1 MNDRTAPTPAR
12 SAAAGRLAL
21 RSAVIAALGG
31 LLFGFDTAVISGTTD
46 ALKRVF
52 SLSAAGLGFT
62 VATALIGTIV
72 GAAATG
78 IWKPA
83 DRIGRKKV
91 LYAIGIL
98 YLVSALGSALA
109 PDWVSFMVLRFV
121 GGVGVG
127 AAAAVAP
134 IYNAEVSPPRL
145 RGRMVG
151 LFQFNIV
158 LGILLAYLSNY
169 VVLQLAPDATDWRWM
184 FGVEA
189 LPALAFVLLL
199 VLVPESPRWLMKV
212 GRVTEADRVLAAL
225 ASDPEEA
232 RSAREE
238 ITEALE
244 TDDAQGREKFF
255 VRRNRKIILLAFAIA
270 AFNQLSGINAVL
282 YYAPSIFASAGMGES
297 ASFLSSGGVGLI
309 NLISTMLAL
318 LVIDRI
324 GRRRLMLVGS
334 LGYLITLGVLAVTFL
349 SQGEAFSGAA
359 STLVV
364 IMVMLFVAAHAFGQ
378 GAVIWVF
385 ISEIFPTSIRA
396 RGQAFG
402 SLTHWGFAAAIS
414 WIFPL
419 LAEAVGG
426 GMAFAFFF
434 GCMVVQLVWV
444 LMLMPETKGVPLE
457 KLRGLLGVQDGS
469 DVRSGSGRSPGNPTS
484 FSRD

>member
-1 MNDRTAPTPAR
+1 MKNAPTLAGNPAR
-12 SAAAGRLAL
+12 RHLAL

-46 ALKRVF
+46 ALQQVF

-62 VATALIGTIV
+62 VATALLGTIV

-83 DRIGRKKV
+83 DLFGRKKV
-91 LYAIGIL
+91 LYVIGIL

-121 GGVGVG
+121 GGIGVG

-134 IYNAEVSPPRL
+134 IYNAEVSPPKL

-169 VVLQLAPDATDWRWM
+169 VLLQLAPEATAWRWM

-199 VLVPESPRWLMKV
+199 VLVPESPRWLLKV
-212 GRVTEADRVLAAL
+212 GRVAEADRVIAAL
-225 ASDPEEA
+225 VSDPDEA
-232 RSAREE
+232 RLARKE

-244 TDDAQGREKFF
+244 TDGAEHRTKFF
-255 VRRNRKIILLAFAIA
+255 IRPHRKIIFLAFAIA

-282 YYAPSIFASAGMGES
+282 YYAPSIFESAGMGES

-318 LVIDRI
+318 LVIDRL
-324 GRRRLMLVGS
+324 GRRKLMLIGS
-334 LGYLITLGVLAVTFL
+334 FGYLVTLGLLAATFL
-349 SQGEAFSGAA
+349 SQGDAFSGGA
-359 STLVV
+359 SLLVV
-364 IMVMLFVAAHAFGQ
+364 VMVMLFVAAHAFGQ

-402 SLTHWGFAAAIS
+402 SLIHWGFAAAIS

-434 GCMVVQLVWV
+434 VCMVGQLAWV
-444 LMLMPETKGVPLE
+444 LLLMPETKGVPLE
-457 KLRGLLGVQDGS
+457 KLKGVLGVQDNPEIHP
-469 DVRSGSGRSPGNPTS
+469 DSGQSRANPTS
-484 FSRD
+484 FSHD

>member
-1 MNDRTAPTPAR
+1 MNDRTAPT
-12 SAAAGRLAL
+12 AAGNPAGKRLAL

-46 ALKRVF
+46 ALQRVF
-52 SLSAAGLGFT
+52 SLSGAGLGFT

-83 DRIGRKKV
+83 DLIGRKKV
-91 LYAIGIL
+91 LYVIGVL
-98 YLVSALGSALA
+98 YLVSALGTALA
-109 PDWVSFMVLRFV
+109 PDWVSFMALRFV
-121 GGVGVG
+121 GGIGVG

-134 IYNAEVSPPRL
+134 IYNAEVSPPKL

-169 VVLQLAPDATDWRWM
+169 VVLQLAPDTSAWRWM

-189 LPALAFVLLL
+189 LPALVFVLLL
-199 VLVPESPRWLMKV
+199 FLVPESPRWLMKV
-212 GRVTEADRVLAAL
+212 GREQEADRLITVL
-225 ASDPEEA
+225 ASDPDEA
-232 RSAREE
+232 RLAREE
-238 ITEALE
+238 ITEALK
-244 TDDAQGREKFF
+244 TDSAELRSSFF
-255 VRRNRKIILLAFAIA
+255 TSRHRKIILLAFAIA

-282 YYAPSIFASAGMGES
+282 YYAPSIFESAGMGES
-297 ASFLSSGGVGLI
+297 ASFLNSAGVGLI
-309 NLISTMLAL
+309 NLIATMLAL
-318 LVIDRI
+318 AVIDRL
-324 GRRRLMLVGS
+324 GRRKLMLVGS
-334 LGYLITLGVLAVTFL
+334 LGYLVTLGILAVTFL
-349 SQGEAFSGAA
+349 SQGEEFSGGA
-359 STLVV
+359 SVLVV
-364 IMVMLFVAAHAFGQ
+364 VMVMLFVAAHAFGQ

-402 SLTHWGFAAAIS
+402 SLTHWGFAAAVS

-434 GCMVVQLVWV
+434 VCMVGQLVWV
-444 LMLMPETKGVPLE
+444 LLLMPETKGVPLE
-457 KLRGLLGVQDGS
+457 EMKGVLGLRGGS
-469 DVRSGSGRSPGNPTS
+469 DTHQNTGRARGESTS
-484 FSRD
+484 SSHD

>member
-1 MNDRTAPTPAR
+1 MQNAPTR
-12 SAAAGRLAL
+12 AGTSGSRLAM

-46 ALKRVF
+46 ALQDVF
-52 SLSAAGLGFT
+52 SLSAGGLGFT

-72 GAAATG
+72 GAAVTG
-78 IWKPA
+78 LWKPA
-83 DRIGRKKV
+83 DLFGRKKV

-98 YLVSALGSALA
+98 YFVSAVGSALA
-109 PDWVSFMVLRFV
+109 PDWMTFMVFRFV
-121 GGVGVG
+121 GGIGVG

-134 IYNAEVSPPRL
+134 IYNAEVAPPKL

-169 VVLQLAPDATDWRWM
+169 VMLQLAPEATAWRWM

-199 VLVPESPRWLMKV
+199 FLVPESPRWLMKV
-212 GRVTEADRVLAAL
+212 GRVNEADRVIEAL
-225 ASDPEEA
+225 ASDPDEA
-232 RSAREE
+232 RLAHQE

-244 TDDAQGREKFF
+244 TDGAQQRGTFF
-255 VRRNRKIILLAFAIA
+255 TRRHRKVIFLAFAIA

-318 LVIDRI
+318 FVIDRL
-324 GRRRLMLVGS
+324 GRRKLMLIGS
-334 LGYLITLGVLAVTFL
+334 IGYLITLGLL
-349 SQGEAFSGAA
+349 SAIFFGQGQDFSGTA
-359 STLVV
+359 SMFVV
-364 IMVMLFVAAHAFGQ
+364 VLVMLFVAAHAFGQ

-385 ISEIFPTSIRA
+385 ISEIFPISVRA

-402 SLTHWGFAAAIS
+402 SLVHWGFAAAIS
-414 WIFPL
+414 WVFPL
-419 LAEAVGG
+419 LAEVVGG
-426 GMAFAFFF
+426 GTAFAFFF
-434 GCMVVQLVWV
+434 VCMVAQLVWV
-444 LMLMPETKGVPLE
+444 LVLMPETKGVPLE
-457 KLRGLLGVQDGS
+457 KLQSVLGVGDNRQ
-469 DVRSGSGRSPGNPTS
+469 VRSDSGR
-484 FSRD
+484 

>member
-1 MNDRTAPTPAR
+1 MQNVPTRMGNP
-12 SAAAGRLAL
+12 GNRLAL

-46 ALKRVF
+46 ALQDVF
-52 SLSAAGLGFT
+52 SLSSGGLGFT
-62 VATALIGTIV
+62 VATALIGTIT
-72 GAAATG
+72 GAAVTG

-83 DRIGRKKV
+83 DVFGRKKI
-91 LYAIGIL
+91 LYAIGLL
-98 YLVSALGSALA
+98 YLVSAVGSALA

-121 GGVGVG
+121 GGIGVG

-169 VVLQLAPDATDWRWM
+169 VTLQLAPEATAWRWM

-189 LPALAFVLLL
+189 LPAFAFVLLL

-212 GRVTEADRVLAAL
+212 GRSTEAGRVIEAFAPDPDEARRVHTEIAEAL
-225 ASDPEEA
+225 ATDGTQQRVPFFA
-232 RSAREE
+232 RRH
-238 ITEALE
+238 
-244 TDDAQGREKFF
+244 
-255 VRRNRKIILLAFAIA
+255 RKIILLALAIA

-282 YYAPSIFASAGMGES
+282 YYAPSIFSSAGMGES
-297 ASFLSSGGVGLI
+297 ASFLSSTGVGLI
-309 NLISTMLAL
+309 NLVSTMLAL
-318 LVIDRI
+318 VVIDRL

-334 LGYLITLGVLAVTFL
+334 IGYLVTLGLLAGTFF
-349 SQGEAFSGAA
+349 SQGSDFSGAA
-359 STLVV
+359 SLLVV
-364 IMVMLFVAAHAFGQ
+364 VLVMLFVAAHAFGQ

-402 SLTHWGFAAAIS
+402 SLVHWAFAAAVS
-414 WIFPL
+414 WVFPL
-419 LAEAVGG
+419 LADVVGG
-426 GMAFAFFF
+426 GTAFAFFF
-434 GCMVVQLVWV
+434 VCMVGQLVWV
-444 LMLMPETKGVPLE
+444 LVLMPETKGVPLE
-457 KLRGLLGVQDGS
+457 KLQRVLGVADDRRVGS
-469 DVRSGSGRSPGNPTS
+469 DSGR
-484 FSRD
+484 

>member
-1 MNDRTAPTPAR
+1 MKDRTAPTPAR
-12 SAAAGRLAL
+12 NPAGRQLAL

-46 ALKRVF
+46 ALTRVF

-62 VATALIGTIV
+62 VATALIGTIA
-72 GAAATG
+72 GAAATA

-83 DRIGRKKV
+83 DLIGRKRV
-91 LYAIGIL
+91 LYVIGIL

-121 GGVGVG
+121 GGIGVG

-134 IYNAEVSPPRL
+134 IYNAEIAPPKL

-169 VVLQLAPDATDWRWM
+169 VVLQLAPEATGWRWM

-189 LPALAFVLLL
+189 LPALAFALLL

-212 GRVTEADRVLAAL
+212 GRA
-225 ASDPEEA
+225 EEA
-232 RSAREE
+232 ERVIVALTSEPDEARLAREE
-238 ITEALE
+238 ITEALGS
-244 TDDAQGREKFF
+244 DDAERRATFF
-255 VRRNRKIILLAFAIA
+255 ARPHRKIILLAFAIA

-324 GRRRLMLVGS
+324 GRRKLMLVGS
-334 LGYLITLGVLAVTFL
+334 FGYLVTLGVLAATFL

-364 IMVMLFVAAHAFGQ
+364 VMVMLFVAAHAFGQ

-419 LAEAVGG
+419 LAEVVGG

-434 GCMVVQLVWV
+434 ACMVVQLIWV
-444 LMLMPETKGVPLE
+444 LVLMPETKGVPLE
-457 KLRGLLGVQDGS
+457 KLKGVLGVQEHPG
-469 DVRSGSGRSPGNPTS
+469 VHPNSGQSGGEPSS
-484 FSRD
+484 HD

>member
-1 MNDRTAPTPAR
+1 MKDRTAPTPAGNL
-12 SAAAGRLAL
+12 AGKKLVL

-31 LLFGFDTAVISGTTD
+31 LLFGFDTAVVSGTTE

-52 SLSAAGLGFT
+52 SLGGAGLGFT

-78 IWKPA
+78 LGKPA

-98 YLVSALGSALA
+98 YMVSALGSALA
-109 PDWVSFMVLRFV
+109 PGWVSFMVMRFV
-121 GGVGVG
+121 GGIGVG

-134 IYNAEVSPPRL
+134 IYNAEVAPPKL

-169 VVLQLAPDATDWRWM
+169 VVLQVAPDATAWRWM

-199 VLVPESPRWLMKV
+199 ALVPESPRWLMKV
-212 GRVTEADRVLAAL
+212 GRVEEADRLITVL
-225 ASDPEEA
+225 ASDADQA
-232 RSAREE
+232 RLAREE
-238 ITEALE
+238 IIEANEADHTEQR
-244 TDDAQGREKFF
+244 TTFF
-255 VRRNRKIILLAFAIA
+255 ARPHRKIILLAFAIA

-282 YYAPSIFASAGMGES
+282 YYAPSIFESAGMDES
-297 ASFLSSGGVGLI
+297 ASFLSSAGVGLI

-318 LVIDRI
+318 VVIDRL
-324 GRRRLMLVGS
+324 GRRKLMLVGS
-334 LGYLITLGVLAVTFL
+334 FGYLLTLGVLAVTFL

-359 STLVV
+359 SLLVV
-364 IMVMLFVAAHAFGQ
+364 VMVMLFVAAHAFGQ

-419 LAEAVGG
+419 LAEAIGG
-426 GMAFAFFF
+426 GTAFTFFF
-434 GCMVVQLVWV
+434 VCMVGQLVWV
-444 LMLMPETKGVPLE
+444 LLLMPETKGVPLE
-457 KLRGLLGVQDGS
+457 EMKGVLGLRHSPDS
-469 DVRSGSGRSPGNPTS
+469 HPDAGRSRGSSDSLTP
-484 FSRD
+484 D